1 MRLGWITSTGG
12 KIIRCVAGKGHAVS
26 LKEGIM
32 NDKANAAAPA
42 LATPSELESEFRDG
56 IPSTVETPAET
67 VEDYLKRIYPEYYV
81 QIITNI
87 NAERGPEMTAHL
99 LASNARYGNEL
110 TSAFIWSRSP
120 EGDAFW
126 RAVAQREII

>member
-1 MRLGWITSTGG
+1 
-12 KIIRCVAGKGHAVS
+12 
-26 LKEGIM
+26 M
-32 NDKANAAAPA
+32 NDKANAATPCDCPADMPTQQCIRYCTGECDGLSDTPA

-110 TSAFIWSRSP
+110 TSA
-120 EGDAFW
+120 
-126 RAVAQREII
+126 